1 MSDDLTCENCGC
13 VIGNEDGWTE
23 KHQSYLDKVDDI
35 FRGVVLKC
43 EECELNS
50 DEDIKNENFFGNKV
64 IINQTTM
71 SDDLYCEN
79 CECVIGNE
87 DGWTEKHQSYLDK
100 VGSECIDDEVW
111 GCCEECASKIAKE
124 LIDKGEDEKIWKKYV
139 IEESK

>member
-1 MSDDLTCENCGC
+1 MSDDVYCKNCGCVIGNKDGWTEKHQSYLDKSECIDDEVWGWCEECVSKRDDLYCENCGC

-23 KHQSYLDKVDDI
+23 KQ
-35 FRGVVLKC
+35 
-43 EECELNS
+43 
-50 DEDIKNENFFGNKV
+50 
-64 IINQTTM
+64 
-71 SDDLYCEN
+71 
-79 CECVIGNE
+79 
-87 DGWTEKHQSYLDK
+87 QSYLDK